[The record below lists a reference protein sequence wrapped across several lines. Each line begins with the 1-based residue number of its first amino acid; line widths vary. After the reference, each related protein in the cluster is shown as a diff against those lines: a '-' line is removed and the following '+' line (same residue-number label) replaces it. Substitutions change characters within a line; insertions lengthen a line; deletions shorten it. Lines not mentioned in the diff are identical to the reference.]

1 MALNKL
7 LLVLITIIFL
17 CNFVMYFVVKIDGE
31 SLILTIAIT
40 MTEVL
45 ALIFTLWYWR
55 QASPLP
61 ARAGRGRNQIF

>member
-45 ALIFTLWYWR
+45 ALIFTLWYWMEH
-55 QASPLP
+55 ASEL
-61 ARAGRGRNQIF
+61 RANRFHRLQ